1 MSLEKHVQEKGKDT
15 KRSNMMAET
24 LEDLQFDNSYARL
37 PETFYQRLH
46 PTAVKEPKLIKL
58 NYKLSETLGLNPLTI
73 GQTDHEILAGNRVPK
88 QADPI
93 AMVYAGHQFGN
104 WVPQL
109 GDGRAVLL
117 GELLNKEGQRW
128 DLQLKGSGPT
138 EYSRMGDGRAVLGPV
153 MREYIVSEAM
163 FNLGIPTT
171 RALAFSMTGEMVR
184 REYMEP
190 GAILTRVASSHI
202 RVGTFQYFHGKGD
215 EDAIKILADYAIKR
229 HYPHAEFAEQ
239 PYLTLLDSVIQNT
252 AELISAWM
260 LVGFIHG
267 VMNTDNTAISGETID
282 YGPCAFMDGF
292 NPNKTFS
299 SIDSGGRYAY
309 NHQPM
314 IGQWNLTRFAE
325 TLLKLL
331 DENQD
336 NSIKIA
342 KASIEN
348 FWFFFEKAFHE
359 GLCKKIGLT
368 ASNKGNTK
376 LAFDF
381 LDLLSK
387 SNVDFTT
394 AYRSLSNYLGE
405 ESETNFTNLF
415 DSKHDIENWLA
426 RWSDQLVSEGKGTEE
441 IKKKMNSVNPA
452 FIPRNHQVEK
462 AIDLATSTEDFGLM
476 EDLIAVLDAPFENNQ
491 RLYDLSL
498 PPKKGEEV
506 TQTFCGT

>member
-1 MSLEKHVQEKGKDT
+1 MALENHFEKINTDT
-15 KRSNMMAET
+15 KHANVMAKS
-24 LEDLQFDNSYARL
+24 LEDLRFDNSYARL

-58 NYKLSETLGLNPLTI
+58 NYKLSETLGLDPLTI
-73 GQTDHEILAGNRVPK
+73 GKTDHEILTGNRVPR

-117 GELLNKEGQRW
+117 GELLDKESRRW

-138 EYSRMGDGRAVLGPV
+138 AYSRMGDGRAVLGPV

-163 FNLGIPTT
+163 FNLGISTT

-215 EDAIKILADYAIKR
+215 EEGIKTLADYSIKR
-229 HYPHAEFAEQ
+229 HYPHAESEKN
-239 PYLTLLDSVIQNT
+239 PYLALLDSVVQNT
-252 AELISAWM
+252 AELISSWM

-331 DENQD
+331 DKNQD
-336 NSIKIA
+336 NSITIA
-342 KASIEN
+342 KKSIEN
-348 FWFFFEKAFHE
+348 FWFSFEKAFHD
-359 GLCKKIGLT
+359 GLCKKIGLNT
-368 ASNKGNTK
+368 SDENGTK
-376 LAFDF
+376 LAFEF

-387 SNVDFTT
+387 SEVDFTT
-394 AYRSLSNYLGE
+394 AYRSLGDYAEKENK
-405 ESETNFTNLF
+405 SEFKNLF
-415 DSKHDIENWLA
+415 DSKPDIDNWLA
-426 RWSDQLVSEGKGTEE
+426 RWSDKLSDEGKSTLE
-441 IKKKMNSVNPA
+441 IKKQMNSVNPI
-452 FIPRNHQVEK
+452 FIPRNHQIER
-462 AIDLATSTEDFGLM
+462 AIELATSAEDFSLM
-476 EDLIAVLDAPFENNQ
+476 EDLITVLDTPFKNNH
-491 RLYDLSL
+491 RFYDLSL
-498 PPKKGEEV
+498 PPNKAEEV